1 MAISKLYML
10 KCGGMV
16 TPDSL
21 IQCAP
26 KTTREY
32 KKIINICMY
41 ILEHPTEGL
50 ILIDTGVC
58 RETAT
63 DEALMDLANLQPNI
77 LKQLPKIGKSPE
89 DVKHVILSHLHSD
102 HCGQSEFFPKAT
114 FHIREKEWEGVHSA
128 DLKGFHEWD
137 RVFADELKEKCP
149 DAVWDLIPDV
159 PEYDI
164 FGDGSV
170 ISIDTKGH
178 TPGHQSFIVR
188 LQSGREMFL
197 TMDAAHCEE
206 ELNDEN
212 YFIPS
217 TWSIEKT
224 REAVALLKEYRER
237 TGNPLYICHDA
248 AQWYDVKKFPEY
260 YC

>member
-16 TPDSL
+16 TPDFL

-26 KTTREY
+26 LTTKEY

-58 RETAT
+58 RETAS
-63 DEALMDLANLQPNI
+63 DEEIAVLANLQPNI
-77 LKQLPKIGKSPE
+77 LKQLPKIGKSAE
-89 DVKHVILSHLHSD
+89 DVKHIMLSHLHAD
-102 HCGQSEFFPKAT
+102 HCGQTEFFPKAT
-114 FHIREKEWEGVHSA
+114 VHVREKEWEGVHSE
-128 DLKGFHEWD
+128 DLKGFHLSD
-137 RVFADELKEKCP
+137 REFADALMSNYP
-149 DAVWDLIPDV
+149 DMTWNFIPDV

-164 FGDGSV
+164 LGDGSV

-178 TPGHQSFIVR
+178 TPGHQSFLVR
-188 LQSGREMFL
+188 LQSGKEMFL
-197 TMDAAHCEE
+197 TMDATHCEE
-206 ELNDEN
+206 ELYDES

-217 TWSIEKT
+217 TWSIEKN
-224 REAVALLKEYRER
+224 REAVKLLRDYRER
-237 TGNPLYICHDA
+237 TGNPLYILHDA
-248 AQWYDVKKFPEY
+248 AQWYDVKKFPDY
-260 YC
+260 YE

>member
-16 TPDSL
+16 TPDAL

-26 KTTREY
+26 LTTKEY

-50 ILIDTGVC
+50 VLIDTGVC
-58 RETAT
+58 KETAT
-63 DEALMDLANLQPNI
+63 DETMKDLANLQPNI
-77 LKQLPKIGKSPE
+77 LKQLPKIGKSAE
-89 DVKHVILSHLHSD
+89 DVRHVILSHLHFD
-102 HCGQSEFFPKAT
+102 HFGQSKFFKAAT
-114 FHIREKEWEGVHSA
+114 FHVRQKEWEGVHSD
-128 DLKGFHEWD
+128 DLKGYHQLD
-137 RVFADELKEKCP
+137 RDFADELMADCP
-149 DAVWDLIPDV
+149 KITWDFIPDV

-178 TPGHQSFIVR
+178 TPGHQSFLVR
-188 LQSGREMFL
+188 LQSGEEMFL
-197 TMDAAHCEE
+197 TMDATHCEE
-206 ELNDEN
+206 ELYDEN

-217 TWSIEKT
+217 TWNIEKT
-224 REAVALLKEYRER
+224 REAVALLRQYRER
-237 TGNPLYICHDA
+237 TGRPLYICHDA

-260 YC
+260 YE